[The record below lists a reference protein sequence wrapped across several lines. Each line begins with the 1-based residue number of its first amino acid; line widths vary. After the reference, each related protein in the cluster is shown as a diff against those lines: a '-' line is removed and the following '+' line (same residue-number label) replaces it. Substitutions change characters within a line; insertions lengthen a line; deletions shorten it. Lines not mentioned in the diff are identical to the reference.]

1 MSGISATLS
10 KWFSDRPQ
18 WLQVAAT
25 RLLQQSELTDTDVS
39 ELATLCQQEADG
51 KLTKTACSFP
61 ATAFSQ
67 GAAGTL
73 RLCSISE
80 VEGVNALAPKKPLE
94 FGKGNITIVY
104 GNNGSGKSGYVRL
117 LKHVCG
123 ARETG
128 PSTAMSIR
136 QDLSHRK
143 PAFLLSRTAYRR
155 LIPGLVKVSAM
166 TSKALIFSTPRLAR
180 SLSAAK
186 TR

>member
-1 MSGISATLS
+1 MSGISASLS
-10 KWFSDRPQ
+10 KWFSERPQ
-18 WLQVAAT
+18 WLQIAAT
-25 RLLQQSELTDTDVS
+25 RLLQQSELTERDVS
-39 ELATLCQQEADG
+39 DLATLCQREADG
-51 KLTKTACSFP
+51 KLPKTTCSFP

-73 RLCSISE
+73 RLCSISD

-128 PSTAMSIR
+128 TLHRNVYKPGSAVQKACISFE
-136 QDLSHRK
+136 QDGIPKSHTWSGQGICDD
-143 PAFLLSRTAYRR
+143 LNSVL
-155 LIPGLVKVSAM
+155 
-166 TSKALIFSTPRLAR
+166 TPPLAR